1 MMNAGNASLLLQ
13 TSPMGKSVLVISKTS
28 SPYKGLLV
36 PQWLSSCFSR
46 WGGGRALHLKRSIA
60 GSSVTVLEKV
70 VPKCSKIV
78 LVGGNRNRVRLG
90 HFKESKL
97 LNRIF

>member
-1 MMNAGNASLLLQ
+1 M
-13 TSPMGKSVLVISKTS
+13 
-28 SPYKGLLV
+28 
-36 PQWLSSCFSR
+36 
-46 WGGGRALHLKRSIA
+46 HLKRSVA

-78 LVGGNRNRVRLG
+78 LVGGKRNRVRLG